1 MPSGQAMSE
10 FCSCGAQL
18 PPDAVFCH
26 KCGKPQRE
34 LVAPEIQILEQVEPV
49 FPAPAMRPEPPP
61 LDFHNRVAVR
71 IALLVAVSATLLSIS
86 IIPFISWAA
95 AGFVAVFFYKR
106 KTGSFLNVG
115 AGVRMGWITGLLM
128 FGLWA
133 VVFVAQQVPA
143 ALSGKLS
150 ATLQEQMRNMPAQDP
165 LMRQMM
171 INFVQSGPGLVAVL
185 VLSLGAFF
193 FFITGLSIAGGALGA
208 KMVGGD

>member
-1 MPSGQAMSE
+1 MSE

-34 LVAPEIQILEQVEPV
+34 IVVPEIEIE
-49 FPAPAMRPEPPP
+49 APAEPPPLAQAPPPPPAP

-71 IALLVAVSATLLSIS
+71 IAMLVAIGATVLSIS
-86 IIPFISWAA
+86 IPFVSWAA

-106 KTGSFLNVG
+106 KTGSLLNVG

-128 FGLWA
+128 YALWA
-133 VVFVAQQVPA
+133 VVFVAA
-143 ALSGKLS
+143 ALTGKFS
-150 ATLQEQMRNMPAQDP
+150 ALLHENMGNMAGQDP
-165 LMRQMM
+165 LVRQMM
-171 INFVQSGPGLVAVL
+171 MNILQSGSGLFAIFVL
-185 VLSLGAFF
+185 TLAACF

-208 KMVGGD
+208 KVVGGD